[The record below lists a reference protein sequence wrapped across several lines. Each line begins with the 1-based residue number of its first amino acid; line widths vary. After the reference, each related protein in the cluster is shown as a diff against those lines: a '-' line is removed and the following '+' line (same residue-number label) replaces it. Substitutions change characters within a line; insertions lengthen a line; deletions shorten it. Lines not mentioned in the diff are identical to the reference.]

1 MAALAIALAA
11 LVAVHGASAS
21 RPDTSASPASHNP
34 RTFTDP
40 TGDSA
45 GGAPDIA
52 SVLVGNTRAGIIRL
66 EISIANAPPLLR
78 DVDFVGVFINADRNA
93 STGGLG
99 GFEYTIQTTG
109 GIPGQLVFG
118 RWNGS
123 TYAATSAP
131 SLVKIWASPKLTLQV
146 SSADL
151 GNTTGFTFWAAT
163 EVLPAS
169 GDFDDV
175 APDGNA
181 VYDYTVSTPHIAA
194 VRARFSPAAPR
205 AGLRFRV
212 SGVTVRLETA
222 EEMSATNF
230 RCRATL
236 GAKKLRGSGAGG
248 CAFSLPRN
256 AKGKRLSVAITA
268 TVEDQSKTITSSFR
282 VR

>member
-1 MAALAIALAA
+1 MPSMAALGIALAA

-78 DVDFVGVFINADRNA
+78 DADFVGVFINADRNA

-123 TYAATSAP
+123 TYATTSAP
-131 SLVKIWASPKLTLQV
+131 SLVKI
-146 SSADL
+146 
-151 GNTTGFTFWAAT
+151 
-163 EVLPAS
+163 
-169 GDFDDV
+169 
-175 APDGNA
+175 
-181 VYDYTVSTPHIAA
+181 
-194 VRARFSPAAPR
+194 
-205 AGLRFRV
+205 
-212 SGVTVRLETA
+212 
-222 EEMSATNF
+222 
-230 RCRATL
+230 
-236 GAKKLRGSGAGG
+236 
-248 CAFSLPRN
+248 
-256 AKGKRLSVAITA
+256 
-268 TVEDQSKTITSSFR
+268 
-282 VR
+282 